1 MTNRNSRA
9 CFIGRRPP
17 NVGTD
22 EFMAL
27 GRTDLAGRRE
37 EIRDLILAGAIAEFA
52 ANGLIG
58 ASTQRIADR
67 AGITKTR
74 LHYYISSK
82 EDLYEDALEH
92 VTKAWVEVFDGITTT
107 EDPRAFM
114 ASYIERKLRFCLQ
127 NPDAVR
133 LFAKEVMRGA
143 PMLLDRFAG
152 SRETMQKA
160 SLLINSWADAGL
172 IRRVDP
178 VLLQFHIWAM
188 TEHYALRQTE
198 VQFMLDLPSPEDLDI
213 ALVVREM
220 TDFVTAGLGLKV
232 APNCQP

>member
-1 MTNRNSRA
+1 
-9 CFIGRRPP
+9 
-17 NVGTD
+17 
-22 EFMAL
+22 MAL

-82 EDLYEDALEH
+82 EELYEDALEH

-107 EDPRAFM
+107 EDPRAFI
-114 ASYIERKLRFCLQ
+114 ASYIERKLRFCLN

-160 SLLINSWADAGL
+160 SMLINSWADAGL

-198 VQFMLDLPSPEDLDI
+198 VQFMLDLSSPEDLDI

-232 APNCQP
+232 EQNCQP

>member
-1 MTNRNSRA
+1 M
-9 CFIGRRPP
+9 
-17 NVGTD
+17 
-22 EFMAL
+22 MM
-27 GRTDLAGRRE
+27 GRTDLAERRE
-37 EIRDLILAGAIAEFA
+37 EIRDLIRAAAIVEFA

-82 EDLYEDALEH
+82 EELYEDALEH
-92 VTKAWVEVFDGITTT
+92 VTKAWVELFDGISKT
-107 EDPRAFM
+107 ENPRVFI
-114 ASYIERKLRFCLQ
+114 ASYIERKVRFCLK

-152 SRETMQKA
+152 SRQTMQKA
-160 SLLINSWADAGL
+160 SMLINSWADAGL

-188 TEHYALRQTE
+188 TEHYALRQSE
-198 VQFMLDLPSPEDLDI
+198 VQFMLDLPSSDDLDI
-213 ALVVREM
+213 DLVVREM
-220 TDFVTAGLGLKV
+220 TAFVTAGLGL
-232 APNCQP
+232 NNE

>member
-1 MTNRNSRA
+1 MA
-9 CFIGRRPP
+9 KQRP
-17 NVGTD
+17 
-22 EFMAL
+22 
-27 GRTDLAGRRE
+27 DLAEKRE
-37 EIRDLILAGAIAEFA
+37 EVRELIRSAAISEFA
-52 ANGLIG
+52 TNGLMG

-82 EDLYEDALEH
+82 TELYEDALEH
-92 VTKAWVEVFDGITTT
+92 VTGAWVELFDGISVTH
-107 EDPRAFM
+107 DPRSFI

-143 PMLLDRFAG
+143 PMLLDRFTR
-152 SRETMQKA
+152 SRTTMRRA
-160 SLLINSWADAGL
+160 AAMINGWADAGL

-188 TEHYALRQTE
+188 TEHYALRQSE
-198 VQFMLDLPSPEDLDI
+198 VQFMLGLKSPEDLDVD
-213 ALVVREM
+213 LVVREM
-220 TDFVTAGLGLKV
+220 TAFVTNGLGLGESW
-232 APNCQP
+232 N

>member
-1 MTNRNSRA
+1 MGLR
-9 CFIGRRPP
+9 
-17 NVGTD
+17 
-22 EFMAL
+22 
-27 GRTDLAGRRE
+27 RTDLAGRRE
-37 EIRDLILAGAIAEFA
+37 EIRDLIMAGAISEFA

-82 EDLYEDALEH
+82 EELYQDALEH
-92 VTKAWVEVFDGITTT
+92 VTHAWVEVFDGITTT
-107 EDPRAFM
+107 ADPRAFM
-114 ASYIERKLRFCLQ
+114 ASYIERKLRFCLE
-127 NPDAVR
+127 NIDAVR

-152 SRETMQKA
+152 SRETMRKA
-160 SLLINSWADAGL
+160 SVLINGWADAGL

-188 TEHYALRQTE
+188 TEHYALRQRE
-198 VQFMLDLPSPEDLDI
+198 VQFMLDLASPDDLDI
-213 ALVVREM
+213 DLVVREM
-220 TDFVTAGLGLKV
+220 TDFVTAGMGLKDR
-232 APNCQP
+232 